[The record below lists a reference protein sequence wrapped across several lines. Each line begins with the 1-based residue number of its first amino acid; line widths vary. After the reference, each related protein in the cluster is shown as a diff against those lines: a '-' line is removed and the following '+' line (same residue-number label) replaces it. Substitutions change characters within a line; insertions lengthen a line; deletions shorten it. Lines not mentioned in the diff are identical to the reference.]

1 MPDYQSKGG
10 SQATGA
16 CGKRKRLIVFKS
28 MTVCMES
35 CKGRSKTVAL
45 GGAKV

>member
-1 MPDYQSKGG
+1 VLLAMIHEMQ
-10 SQATGA
+10 
-16 CGKRKRLIVFKS
+16 
-28 MTVCMES
+28 TV